1 LSFGQQLLRNF
12 TALGTALGVLGWAQF
27 SRRHGRLALATALIF
42 ALNVAFYAG
51 YAVSDKATMFLPAYV
66 IWAIWIALGLAA
78 VFRWAENSSALRF
91 DERRLLSRLGPAGLV
106 IIVALT
112 CVGNWRWADMS
123 DAVEPDSF
131 ARQALSSVAPDAM
144 VVGQWSTAVIL
155 EYYQLVEGLRPDVII
170 FNLARFEAAEYYEL
184 WRERVPSDIAV
195 NVILHLEAELVREA
209 TGVRHVYLLDGDP
222 YLMDGYRTRPVG
234 PLIELVGVEPV
245 TGT

>member
-1 LSFGQQLLRNF
+1 
-12 TALGTALGVLGWAQF
+12 
-27 SRRHGRLALATALIF
+27 LALATALVF

-66 IWAIWIALGLAA
+66 IWAIWIALGLAV
-78 VFRWAENSSALRF
+78 VFRWMERSSALRF
-91 DERRLLSRLGPAGLV
+91 DEQRLLSRLRPAGLG
-106 IIVALT
+106 IILALT

-170 FNLARFEAAEYYEL
+170 FNESRYEVAKYYEL
-184 WRERVPSDIAV
+184 WRSSVPHAEAVAQIQEMERELMEQAS
-195 NVILHLEAELVREA
+195 AERPL
-209 TGVRHVYLLDGDP
+209 YLLEYDP
-222 YLMDGYRTRPVG
+222 HLAAEYQVQPVG
-234 PLIELVGVEPV
+234 NLFRLLPR
-245 TGT
+245 TGASS